1 MSSLEGKTIATT
13 YKDLLQVSNNNIGI
27 DGVIRSVEDG
37 EGTASAL
44 SLSTDTIE
52 IHGNILPHTNS
63 TYDIGSADKKIRHL
77 YLSDNSL
84 YIGDLQFSNVDLQ
97 EVKNLR
103 SGAFATSV
111 QGALAESAIQ
121 PGSFSFSDLNER
133 PTTLAGFG
141 IVDAATAAQ
150 GDKASSAIQ
159 PGDSIPFSVID
170 AKPTSL
176 AGYGIVDGANSI
188 QGERADSAL
197 QPGDMIHVN
206 TIHLSGGVIYGPP
219 VMYIDPTG
227 IGDNTGK
234 VCIMGDLQID
244 GTTTTVNSTTLSV
257 SGKTINLSEGATS
270 ASESDGAGVVVTG
283 GDASMIYKSVPD
295 QWSFNKSVDV
305 RGWINA
311 QADALSADAVINL
324 VASNDDSYT
333 AISRIKSISESDSNA
348 SSSLTFSTRD
358 SANDISENMRIDSA
372 GNVGIGTTNPDS
384 KLTIGGVNN
393 PEIKLISAFNNEL
406 ADASIRINEAGSVA
420 IHADPSNN
428 SATYLTNFHITVD
441 GSEHMRI
448 NSAGNVGIGT
458 TNPGTALEINK
469 EIGESSPIITLSRG
483 GTSKSRFAIANA
495 TSSILDGAVT
505 DDLCIRTEG
514 GNIRFGTA
522 SATKTD
528 MSILSNG
535 NVGIGTTSPDYKL
548 DISTNSTTGLRLIN
562 HTTPGVNESNDPPAI
577 LFQAKGWDTDVGSR
591 PYSARIRVNSNYSG
605 APDRGN
611 SHPVMNFDLETNEND
626 PDDTLSTKMM
636 INADGN
642 VGIGT
647 TSPVSYT
654 GFMGSSATTTTIN
667 SNNGV
672 ALNLQRGT
680 DINNTGIGAIQF
692 LNTNNS
698 SVTGMGSGSQL
709 LGLISIQNVTSDEN
723 THDDAGGNMRL
734 YTKEEAGSVLERM
747 RIDSAGNVGIGTTNP
762 KAELHI
768 ESNIANHNTTLKI
781 ENRHGDS
788 GGTAIEF
795 QGYRDVSDDHW
806 VAKIVADHVNSTA
819 HGSAAIGSKL
829 NFHTYD
835 GLAGY
840 INPKMTIDQGGNVGI
855 GTTNPVGKLEVSD
868 SVNGGATA
876 IRIINRYVAA
886 DSTDETSDLEFW
898 SATNTDTHQIAK
910 ISAYKGGDYYS
921 ANDELHGGLT
931 FWTQSSVLQPT
942 TNGYGERMRITSA
955 GNVGIGTTSPVG
967 KLELDNG
974 TSAVDLQF
982 KETSTNFH
990 RLGIKKEGP
999 LLQLGEFNNAGDAF
1013 TNILTV
1019 DAEHDYVGIG
1029 TTDPSGKLNI
1039 HTSTAWGSAINEAL
1053 TISNIGLEGNVSSA
1067 HNLGRIRWTTNTNDA
1082 AAIDAIRTSPQHGNA
1097 TDLAFSTNTGGSND
1111 TTTEV
1116 MRLNSAGNVGI
1127 GTTNPLS
1134 RLHVTLNNGQDGSIK
1149 AGGDAQSLG
1158 LMLEYD
1164 QAGDTESTITSN
1176 KNVTSNPG
1184 ALLKIRTCSDVNPNQ
1199 LVLNGA
1205 GNVGIGTA
1213 NPGST
1218 LSVYRANSGAPDA
1231 TFASIEVVTKNTDTV
1246 ANLKTGWL
1254 TQIGC
1259 YSLMAANGVGVGNN
1273 ALIGVH
1279 RESAGS
1285 NEAAILRLSRS
1296 GHNAE
1301 NYFWVDASGLFRT
1314 SSSSADAGSTSGTV
1328 VGTQSSDERIKNIED
1343 SFEYGLNDVLK
1354 LKPIAFTFREQKDDS
1369 RKLGF
1374 GAQSVQ
1380 PIIPESVFDSNECI
1394 DGYDLDPED
1403 ESHTRQIPKS
1413 DKTKLVMEYTQ
1424 LIPVL
1429 TKAIQQQQ
1437 TIIEDLKARI
1447 ETLENK

>member
-84 YIGDLQFSNVDLQ
+84 YIGDLQFSNIDLQ

-176 AGYGIVDGANSI
+176 AGYGIVDAATAA

-305 RGWINA
+305 HGWINA

-372 GNVGIGTTNPDS
+372 GNVGIGTTTPLA
-384 KLTIGGVNN
+384 KLTVKGGSDT
-393 PEIKLISAFNNEL
+393 SASSLEFNCQNGIVV
-406 ADASIRINEAGSVA
+406 AEA
-420 IHADPSNN
+420 IQRDNNN
-428 SATYLTNFHITVD
+428 SPSDLKYVAKQHIFVGSTD
-441 GSEHMRI
+441 G
-448 NSAGNVGIGT
+448 NGGYGNVGIGT

-483 GTSKSRFAIANA
+483 GASKSRFAIANA
-495 TSSILDGAVT
+495 TSSILAGAVT

-562 HTTPGVNESNDPPAI
+562 HTTPGTNESNDPPAI

-605 APDRGN
+605 ASDRGN

-647 TSPVSYT
+647 TSPDKKLQVAGSIRATKTVVDGEDLALDFNPGGGADHPTLNIYDKDGNDGARITANGDSWFSAKGGNVGIGTTSPDYSLHISTNSPGIKLTDTTSSTIKPSSQVWADSDTLGALFIAADSTNIGTSPFISFRIEGVST
-654 GFMGSSATTTTIN
+654 ANEKMRIN
-667 SNNGV
+667 S
-672 ALNLQRGT
+672 
-680 DINNTGIGAIQF
+680 
-692 LNTNNS
+692 
-698 SVTGMGSGSQL
+698 
-709 LGLISIQNVTSDEN
+709 E
-723 THDDAGGNMRL
+723 
-734 YTKEEAGSVLERM
+734 
-747 RIDSAGNVGIGTTNP
+747 GNVGIGTTNP
-762 KAELHI
+762 IGALEVK
-768 ESNIANHNTTLKI
+768 SNSNEVVLRGTSPNGLSIIDIKKI
-781 ENRHGDS
+781 NSGDTEFS
-788 GGTAIEF
+788 NSLYTGGTA
-795 QGYRDVSDDHW
+795 
-806 VAKIVADHVNSTA
+806 
-819 HGSAAIGSKL
+819 
-829 NFHTYD
+829 
-835 GLAGY
+835 
-840 INPKMTIDQGGNVGI
+840 
-855 GTTNPVGKLEVSD
+855 
-868 SVNGGATA
+868 
-876 IRIINRYVAA
+876 
-886 DSTDETSDLEFW
+886 
-898 SATNTDTHQIAK
+898 
-910 ISAYKGGDYYS
+910 GDFIFS
-921 ANDELHGGLT
+921 N
-931 FWTQSSVLQPT
+931 
-942 TNGYGERMRITSA
+942 
-955 GNVGIGTTSPVG
+955 GNVGIGTTSPIHALDVFGFGKKMGITSEHADGTRIDHATLHTDLSGFGNMGIFNDVG
-967 KLELDNG
+967 NPR
-974 TSAVDLQF
+974 VQF
-982 KETSTNFH
+982 KSN
-990 RLGIKKEGP
+990 GVSYING
-999 LLQLGEFNNAGDAF
+999 GN
-1013 TNILTV
+1013 
-1019 DAEHDYVGIG
+1019 VGIG
-1029 TTDPSGKLNI
+1029 TASPGYPLEVKISSDDWASRIYNTGSSDSAAGLLVRTDATSETDTHAFGVYADGGYKFSVKSTGNVGIGTSSPTSKLSI
-1039 HTSTAWGSAINEAL
+1039 HNTGTTSVDAITLNWEHLTSTS
-1053 TISNIGLEGNVSSA
+1053 GLEQRIKWKFGDDATANASSEA
-1067 HNLGRIRWTTNTNDA
+1067 AYIAAGKASSWTTGANRNSYLSFATTDGGNTV
-1082 AAIDAIRTSPQHGNA
+1082 QY
-1097 TDLAFSTNTGGSND
+1097 GG
-1111 TTTEV
+1111 TEPNYTAV
-1116 MRLNSAGNVGI
+1116 ERMRISHNGNVGI
-1127 GTTNPLS
+1127 GTTSPGAY
-1134 RLHVTLNNGQDGSIK
+1134 TLNLAASQQEFVQKIGNNHSTSAYGMYIEFTGNHDNKTSEYIRCSTNGNTLINFKVYSDGTVFSDGS
-1149 AGGDAQSLG
+1149 SLG
-1158 LMLEYD
+1158 SDDRIKHNEEIIVNAVETLSKITPKKYFKTTKLYD
-1164 QAGDTESTITSN
+1164 PDHDFDLDSNGNPIDENSEPVNHRVEAGVIAQEVLGVDELKFAVTPET
-1176 KNVTSNPG
+1176 KDEDGNVTTPY
-1184 ALLKIRTCSDVNPNQ
+1184 ALN
-1199 LVLNGA
+1199 
-1205 GNVGIGTA
+1205 
-1213 NPGST
+1213 
-1218 LSVYRANSGAPDA
+1218 YNSLFTYA
-1231 TFASIEVVTKNTDTV
+1231 I
-1246 ANLKTGWL
+1246 
-1254 TQIGC
+1254 
-1259 YSLMAANGVGVGNN
+1259 
-1273 ALIGVH
+1273 
-1279 RESAGS
+1279 
-1285 NEAAILRLSRS
+1285 AAIQ
-1296 GHNAE
+1296 E
-1301 NYFWVDASGLFRT
+1301 
-1314 SSSSADAGSTSGTV
+1314 
-1328 VGTQSSDERIKNIED
+1328 
-1343 SFEYGLNDVLK
+1343 
-1354 LKPIAFTFREQKDDS
+1354 
-1369 RKLGF
+1369 
-1374 GAQSVQ
+1374 
-1380 PIIPESVFDSNECI
+1380 
-1394 DGYDLDPED
+1394 
-1403 ESHTRQIPKS
+1403 
-1413 DKTKLVMEYTQ
+1413 
-1424 LIPVL
+1424 
-1429 TKAIQQQQ
+1429 QQ